1 VTKKAASLATC
12 VVKNLLLPAILMSTA
27 INAATDPLASG
38 TEYTVKNGDWLAKL
52 ARVHLGNSL
61 AYSQIVVAT
70 NAKAAQDSRFATIND
85 IHSLSPGQ
93 LIWLPTANSVTETA
107 VAGVVSLLQKEPTIS
122 SVASSVASSVI
133 PPDVNE
139 EPLAVELV
147 EVAAVVVQ
155 QPTAVVKTM
164 KVSIPQSNC
173 QIQTWYD
180 YQIVAIPKVNERWI
194 VQGVRLEERAIQAFK
209 LRNDARLN
217 ARFMIA
223 DKDAVAKHRL
233 QDKLEYGNPN
243 GPTFSY
249 QITQAQSSGFK
260 GNAIYQSII
269 DNAGKLTALFDEQ
282 CH

>member
-1 VTKKAASLATC
+1 MKKAASLATR

-27 INAATDPLASG
+27 VNAATDPLASG

-61 AYSQIVVAT
+61 AYSQIVLAT
-70 NAKAAQDSRFATIND
+70 NAKAAQDSRFATISD
-85 IHSLSPGQ
+85 THSLSPGQ

-107 VAGVVSLLQKEPTIS
+107 VAGVVTLLQK
-122 SVASSVASSVI
+122 
-133 PPDVNE
+133 

-155 QPTAVVKTM
+155 QPTAVVKYM
-164 KVSIPQSNC
+164 KVTIPQSNC

-209 LRNDARLN
+209 LRNDE
-217 ARFMIA
+217 
-223 DKDAVAKHRL
+223 VAKHRL